1 MKTLV
6 LGGARSGKSEWAEHL
21 VTPSDS
27 AAPHDDVHVTYVATA
42 RPWGST
48 FDADFARRI
57 ERHRARR
64 PSWWHTE
71 DSRDLV
77 DVLTESSDQPAAPH
91 TTILVD
97 DLGTWLTH
105 ELAEVGM
112 WDAEFGSDDW
122 NKGLHAIG
130 ARRDL
135 LITALRHVPADGPNL
150 VVVSPEVGMGIVPS
164 YPSGGVFR
172 DELGRLNA
180 DVASVCDRVVL
191 VVAGCALDLRS

>member
-21 VTPSDS
+21 VTPPDS
-27 AAPHDDVHVTYVATA
+27 AASPDDVHVTYVATA

-77 DVLTESSDQPAAPH
+77 DVLTESSDQPAARQS
-91 TTILVD
+91 TILVD

-112 WDAEFGSDDW
+112 WDAEFGSDNW

-130 ARRDL
+130 ARRDR

>member
-21 VTPSDS
+21 VAPPD
-27 AAPHDDVHVTYVATA
+27 AAASHDDVHVTYVATA

-77 DVLTESSDQPAAPH
+77 DILTDSSDQPTARH

-105 ELAEVGM
+105 ELADVGM

-122 NKGLHAIG
+122 NQGLRAIG
-130 ARRDL
+130 DRRDR
-135 LITALRHVPADGPNL
+135 LIAALRRIPADGPNL